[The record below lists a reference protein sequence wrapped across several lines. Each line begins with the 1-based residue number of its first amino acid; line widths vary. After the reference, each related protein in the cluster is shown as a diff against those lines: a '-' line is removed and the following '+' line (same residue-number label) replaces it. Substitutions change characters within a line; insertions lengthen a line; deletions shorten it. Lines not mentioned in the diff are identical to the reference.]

1 MFIGPKSDHCLA
13 LTVDTI
19 SLTPV
24 VETINDVTL
33 AVKDASA
40 KVVDIFVIDR
50 LVTVDKS
57 LITAC
62 HSLANLCNLVKTRE
76 LVCSRLVWAPTL
88 AKVLNSTDPTQLFIL
103 KKNILL

>member
-33 AVKDASA
+33 AVKDATA
-40 KVVDIFVIDR
+40 KAVDIFVIDR
-50 LVTVDKS
+50 LATVD
-57 LITAC
+57 T
-62 HSLANLCNLVKTRE
+62 
-76 LVCSRLVWAPTL
+76 
-88 AKVLNSTDPTQLFIL
+88 
-103 KKNILL
+103 

>member
-50 LVTVDKS
+50 LVTVD
-57 LITAC
+57 T
-62 HSLANLCNLVKTRE
+62 
-76 LVCSRLVWAPTL
+76 
-88 AKVLNSTDPTQLFIL
+88 
-103 KKNILL
+103 

>member
-1 MFIGPKSDHCLA
+1 MNDVTLAVEDASTKVVDIVLFIGPKSDHCLA

-24 VETINDVTL
+24 VETINDMTL

-50 LVTVDKS
+50 LVTVD
-57 LITAC
+57 T
-62 HSLANLCNLVKTRE
+62 
-76 LVCSRLVWAPTL
+76 
-88 AKVLNSTDPTQLFIL
+88 
-103 KKNILL
+103 